1 MKFNNKEFWY
11 YLKCFIDIALS
22 GIIYSYSKDSFIVSI
37 NTIIIQ
43 LLGILLSPYIAKKFG
58 GKKRKY
64 IQIVMLSAQMVQ
76 IYYCCFYFT
85 EILRYG
91 YLLIK
96 FYEKQLIDVLQ
107 KQISYIILIAL
118 NAVQLFLMIS
128 HNELGVTYIAV
139 GYATMLLLKEKHLII
154 RKQEKIKFEQLSK
167 TEIKP
172 IQNQIRQS
180 LLINRINESVSLK
193 WMNKLQSFPVGIV
206 IVKKDNLEILF
217 ENDQLLQIFQ
227 AERDIGRFILE
238 SLECTIIQKKNTYF
252 TNQTSIVLEK
262 NSLLQASGS
271 INLTQ
276 HQIQNKTFTIKQIL
290 NLLNLG
296 QLEKIKSNDDQL
308 ELSATFCKG
317 NEAFFEERNLLFK
330 VSYAQD
336 ESEYLII
343 IQDITLQTN
352 FKKMETKEQFI
363 VKMIDSFSH
372 ELRTPLNSAELFL
385 QGLSQTN
392 QLPIELKEL
401 FIDPAKNSL
410 RLQAYIIRD
419 IIDFTQFNQKMI
431 KYHFSDFN
439 FVDIIQEINDLFKLI
454 FQHKK
459 IGLHVNAQRSIPIII
474 KSDFYRIMQILVNII
489 SNSVKFSSQGQ
500 VEVVIQ
506 GFDDYVLFKVQD
518 QGQGIEPQLLAKI
531 QQTLQDFA
539 LNRSISQ
546 QHEWQ
551 GLGLLV
557 SQMNLITLAPQ
568 NKSHLQ
574 IASKG
579 LNQGVEVKFRIK
591 TQTQVFSQQLG
602 QIKTF
607 KRGSLATPNTVPD
620 LSEGLQGIT
629 YRTILIGLLII
640 ANAEYKNTSVKN
652 IPVKGLSSVA
662 NYYGKPQQNQKLEI
676 QCQFETDVQFQD
688 SDRFEL
694 SHQLMYVQSNFN
706 PKFITNKQS
715 QNSLVSRMQQKIDD
729 QSQIQSNF
737 SKVKF
742 KFKCQ
747 CQRALSVDDDSFN
760 QKALELILAQMGF
773 EILLAYNGQQAIEI
787 VKNAKRCNEDCQLY
801 VFILMDCQMPILD
814 GWQTTKRLRN
824 MMIGKIIPFIPII
837 GLTAFNGQYEI
848 EKCFDSG
855 MQKVLTKPLNIDDFK
870 QALIRIYRQV

>member
-1 MKFNNKEFWY
+1 MKINNKEFWY
-11 YLKCFIDIALS
+11 YFKCFIDIALS
-22 GIIYSYSKDSFIVSI
+22 GIIYGYSKDSFIVSI

-43 LLGILLSPYIAKKFG
+43 FLCILLSPCIAKKFG
-58 GKKRKY
+58 NKKRKY
-64 IQIVMLSAQMVQ
+64 IQIVMLLAQLVQ

-85 EILRYG
+85 EILKYG

-107 KQISYIILIAL
+107 KQISYIFLIVL
-118 NAVQLFLMIS
+118 NAIQLFLMIS
-128 HNELGVTYIAV
+128 QNEQGVTYITV
-139 GYATMLLLKEKHLII
+139 GYATMLIFKEKHQII
-154 RKQEKIKFEQLSK
+154 KKQEKIKFEQLSK
-167 TEIKP
+167 TETKATST
-172 IQNQIRQS
+172 QIRQS
-180 LLINRINESVSLK
+180 LLINRISESVSLK

-238 SLECTIIQKKNTYF
+238 NLECTIIQKKNTYF
-252 TNQTSIVLEK
+252 LHQTSIVLDK
-262 NSLLQASGS
+262 NSYLQASGT

-276 HQIQNKTFTIKQIL
+276 QKIQNKTFTIKQIL

-296 QLEKIKSNDDQL
+296 QLEKIKAHDDQL

-317 NEAFFEERNLLFK
+317 NEAFFDERNLLFK
-330 VSYAQD
+330 ISYSQD
-336 ESEYLII
+336 ENEYLII

-392 QLPIELKEL
+392 QLPIQLKEHY
-401 FIDPAKNSL
+401 IDPAKNSL

-459 IGLHVNAQRSIPIII
+459 IGLHVNAQRSIPNII
-474 KSDFYRIMQILVNII
+474 KSDYYRIMQILVNII

-506 GFDDYVLFKVQD
+506 GFDDYVLFSIQD

-568 NKSHLQ
+568 NKSYLQ
-574 IASKG
+574 ITSKG

-620 LSEGLQGIT
+620 LSEGLQG
-629 YRTILIGLLII
+629 LLII

-652 IPVKGLSSVA
+652 IPVKDLSSVA
-662 NYYGKPQQNQKLEI
+662 NYYGKPQSNQILGI
-676 QCQFETDVQFQD
+676 QFETDIQIQD
-688 SDRFEL
+688 TDRFGL
-694 SHQLMYVQSNFN
+694 THQLIQIQSNFN
-706 PKFITNKQS
+706 PKFITNKHR
-715 QNSLVSRMQQKIDD
+715 QNSLVSRMQQRIDD

-737 SKVKF
+737 SKVKI

-760 QKALELILAQMGF
+760 QKALEMILGQMGF
-773 EILLAYNGQQAIEI
+773 EIQLAYNGQQAIETI
-787 VKNAKRCNEDCQLY
+787 KNTKKCCEDCQLY

-814 GWQTTKRLRN
+814 GWQTTKRLKN
-824 MMIGKIIPFIPII
+824 MMNGNIIPSIPII

-848 EKCFDSG
+848 EKCFESG

-870 QALIRIYRQV
+870 QALIRIYRLV

>member
-43 LLGILLSPYIAKKFG
+43 LLGILLSPCIAKKFG

-64 IQIVMLSAQMVQ
+64 IQIVMLAAQMVQ

-128 HNELGVTYIAV
+128 HNELGVTYITV
-139 GYATMLLLKEKHLII
+139 GYATMLIIKEKHLII

-206 IVKKDNLEILF
+206 IVKKDNLDILF

-262 NSLLQASGS
+262 NSLLQPSGS

-276 HQIQNKTFTIKQIL
+276 QQIQNKTFTIKQIL

-330 VSYAQD
+330 ISYAQD
-336 ESEYLII
+336 ETEYLII

-352 FKKMETKEQFI
+352 VKKMETKEQFI

-392 QLPIELKEL
+392 QLPIQLKEH

-419 IIDFTQFNQKMI
+419 IIDFTQFNQRMI

-459 IGLHVNAQRSIPIII
+459 IGLHVNAQRSIPNII

-574 IASKG
+574 ITSKG
-579 LNQGVEVKFRIK
+579 VNQGVEVKFRIK

-620 LSEGLQGIT
+620 LSEGLQG
-629 YRTILIGLLII
+629 LLII
-640 ANAEYKNTSVKN
+640 ANSVCKNTSVKN
-652 IPVKGLSSVA
+652 IPVKDLSSVA
-662 NYYGKPQQNQKLEI
+662 NYYGKPQQNQMLEI
-676 QCQFETDVQFQD
+676 QCQFETDVQYQD

-715 QNSLVSRMQQKIDD
+715 QNSLVSRMQQRIDD

-737 SKVKF
+737 SKVKL
-742 KFKCQ
+742 KFTCQ

-760 QKALELILAQMGF
+760 QKALEMILGQMGF

-787 VKNAKRCNEDCQLY
+787 VKNTKRCSEDCQLY

-814 GWQTTKRLRN
+814 GWQATKRLRN